1 MEQFPQ
7 IWTERRKLKKTRN
20 KNFYK
25 INSTAKN
32 TECSQRKMH
41 RYLYK
46 ESCLKNS
53 SSKNIHWLYI
63 QFAKK
68 IKQEVNIEGKVI
80 FLSLKIWMHCEMVVL
95 IFATLFCFFFGL
107 KNGRGSYSKCM
118 KFFYFWSQF
127 VESKT
132 PWNKSELLR
141 KQKWKQRLQ
150 KLHLKAWF
158 YHRQHACIKHKQQCT
173 SNCELTTKSVGWKYS
188 TCFTRSSKS
197 TCYY

>member
-1 MEQFPQ
+1 
-7 IWTERRKLKKTRN
+7 
-20 KNFYK
+20 
-25 INSTAKN
+25 
-32 TECSQRKMH
+32 MH
-41 RYLYK
+41 RYLYR
-46 ESCLKNS
+46 ESRLKNS
-53 SSKNIHWLYI
+53 SSKNIHWLI

-68 IKQEVNIEGKVI
+68 IKQEVFFFISENMNALWNGCLN
-80 FLSLKIWMHCEMVVL
+80 FD
-95 IFATLFCFFFGL
+95 IFATLFCFFFRL

-158 YHRQHACIKHKQQCT
+158 YHRQHACIKHKQQFT
-173 SNCELTTKSVGWKYS
+173 YNCELTTKSVGWKYS
-188 TCFTRSSKS
+188 TCFTRSRKS